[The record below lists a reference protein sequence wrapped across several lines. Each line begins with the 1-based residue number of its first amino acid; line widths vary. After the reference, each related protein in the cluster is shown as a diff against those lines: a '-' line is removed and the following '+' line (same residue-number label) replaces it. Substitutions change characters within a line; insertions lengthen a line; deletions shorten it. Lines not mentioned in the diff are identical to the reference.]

1 MHFVNTQKILR
12 YKQLEKKNSDMQKI
26 VLKKF
31 KNFIHILI
39 TIVI

>member
-12 YKQLEKKNSDMQKI
+12 YKQLEKEKSDMQKI

-31 KNFIHILI
+31 KNLMHIRI